1 MAVFPQKMPQDAFS
15 GRVLTST
22 DTAGLLAAGALG
34 PLADEEMTGAGM
46 QISIAE
52 TDELAVPSDPAE
64 WSPQPGDESAGG
76 LPLGDLPAGQVVL
89 SGDDH
94 EDFDEE
100 DFDDEF
106 DDDFEEEL
114 EDEYELSEFE
124 DVTEDDLIEADDD
137 IGTLGGDFVDEDA
150 EPEEAPVEE
159 EPAGEEDEPKG
170 KKGKGKAKPKKKSDD
185 DDEEDEED
193 DEELLDDED

>member
-1 MAVFPQKMPQDAFS
+1 M
-15 GRVLTST
+15 
-22 DTAGLLAAGALG
+22 G
-34 PLADEEMTGAGM
+34 PLADEEKTGAGM

-52 TDELAVPSDPAE
+52 TDELAVPTDGAEWLPPPAE
-64 WSPQPGDESAGG
+64 VAGG
-76 LPLGDLPAGQVVL
+76 EQPAGQIAM
-89 SGDDH
+89 SGDEH

-150 EPEEAPVEE
+150 EPEEAPLEE
-159 EPAGEEDEPKG
+159 EPAEEEEEPKG
-170 KKGKGKAKPKKKSDD
+170 KKAKGKAKPKRKAD
-185 DDEEDEED
+185 DDEEEED
-193 DEELLDDED
+193 DEDDLLDDED